1 MHECREHL
9 PTLAIDP
16 GESCSI
22 CEELAAA
29 KAAVAAL
36 REQVAKA
43 NQNNATLRLMA
54 QAMLEACGE
63 AQPGEVVHRSEPAP
77 MDQVQAGL
85 GGEPPK
91 PPPDEDARET
101 ARLKV
106 EIQALLDRLPEST
119 RPAIFAEVG
128 VKLAPGM
135 PITSWRGRGKETR
148 KLHEAASK
156 AVAALAPVAPA
167 PPIEPDD
174 DDDGI
179 ENPAPRLTE
188 SAYIADLKLRYPM
201 RVDLAKAYQGLI
213 GHPPPMRMEP
223 AEMRATMAA
232 DQKGKGI
239 IDPDPDEDIGPTDDC
254 DRDDPEA
261 PPGNPPPDDDDIP
274 Y

>member
-1 MHECREHL
+1 M
-9 PTLAIDP
+9 
-16 GESCSI
+16 G
-22 CEELAAA
+22 
-29 KAAVAAL
+29 
-36 REQVAKA
+36 
-43 NQNNATLRLMA
+43 
-54 QAMLEACGE
+54 
-63 AQPGEVVHRSEPAP
+63 
-77 MDQVQAGL
+77 QVQAGL
-85 GGEPPK
+85 GGELFK
-91 PPPDEDARET
+91 PPDEDAKET
-101 ARLKV
+101 ARLKG
-106 EIQALLDRLPEST
+106 ETQALLDQLPGDTRADILKES
-119 RPAIFAEVG
+119 G

-135 PITSWRGRGKETR
+135 PITAWRGRIEATR

-167 PPIEPDD
+167 PPVEPIEPDD
-174 DDDGI
+174 GVDESDPGREDPIDPARQVG
-179 ENPAPRLTE
+179 PAPRLTE

-201 RVDLAKAYQGLI
+201 RVDLAKAYRGLI
-213 GHPPPMRMEP
+213 GYPPPMRMEP